1 MAPALLDYG
10 MTGGRTGAKSRSKRR
25 HVVKTLAAMGNNFD
39 VIAARIGVNENT
51 LRARHALELKAGRD
65 ARKAKKQRAAATA
78 LSKEEQRH
86 LDLVRRSFD
95 SHWYDAELGNLL
107 FGGAHSVE
115 EALRWCGRFKNKW
128 D

>member
-1 MAPALLDYG
+1 
-10 MTGGRTGAKSRSKRR
+10 
-25 HVVKTLAAMGNNFD
+25 MGNNFD
-39 VIAARIGVNENT
+39 VIAARIGVNKNT
-51 LRARHALELKAGRD
+51 LRARHALELKPD
-65 ARKAKKQRAAATA
+65 VMRKTKKQRAAATA

-86 LDLVRRSFD
+86 LHLVRRSFD

>member
-1 MAPALLDYG
+1 MRNGSRP
-10 MTGGRTGAKSRSKRR
+10 GAKSPSKRR
-25 HVVKTLAAMGNNFD
+25 HLVTTLAQQGASGD
-39 VIAARIGVNENT
+39 EIAARLHINRNV
-51 LRARHALELKAGRD
+51 LRAEYALQLKAGRD